1 MNAALILS
9 GGAGRRFGSALP
21 KQYHKIGG
29 RTVIEYVLDA
39 AANARLV
46 DRVMVAGADCP
57 QLRALAGRY
66 AFDRAPAG
74 AVRNETLRHGLDAL
88 NALGCARVVI
98 LDAVR
103 PLVTPELLDEYLRL
117 IGEGWDAVS
126 TVQPITDSLGCL
138 DAHEV
143 DRSRYY
149 LMQSPEAYNFPLLY
163 AHFRPDSPAHRG
175 RASAARGQP
184 PVPLP
189 GFSGEPEADLS
200 VGKSADRAGSE
211 GAQGEITPGSLPGK
225 TSGFPCLPA
234 ELGNLLP

>member
-1 MNAALILS
+1 MFSITQSGFTLQNSEILRKMDASVPRFLPDPARSPEDTLLERILS
-9 GGAGRRFGSALP
+9 HGFAEG
-21 KQYHKIGG
+21 
-29 RTVIEYVLDA
+29 
-39 AANARLV
+39 
-46 DRVMVAGADCP
+46 GADCP

-163 AHFRPDSPAHRG
+163 AHFRPDSPLTEVAH
-175 RASAARGQP
+175 Q
-184 PVPLP
+184 
-189 GFSGEPEADLS
+189 
-200 VGKSADRAGSE
+200 
-211 GAQGEITPGSLPGK
+211 
-225 TSGFPCLPA
+225 LPA
-234 ELGNLLP
+234 DSRLYLYRDFPENPKLTYPWEKAQIAQALKARRAK

>member
-29 RTVIEYVLDA
+29 RTVIEYVLGA

-163 AHFRPDSPAHRG
+163 AHFRPDSPLTEVAH
-175 RASAARGQP
+175 Q
-184 PVPLP
+184 
-189 GFSGEPEADLS
+189 
-200 VGKSADRAGSE
+200 
-211 GAQGEITPGSLPGK
+211 
-225 TSGFPCLPA
+225 LPA
-234 ELGNLLP
+234 DSRLYLYRDFPENPKLTYPWEKAQIAQALKARRAK

>member
-46 DRVMVAGADCP
+46 DRVMVAGADFP

-163 AHFRPDSPAHRG
+163 AHFRPDSPLTEVAH
-175 RASAARGQP
+175 Q
-184 PVPLP
+184 
-189 GFSGEPEADLS
+189 
-200 VGKSADRAGSE
+200 
-211 GAQGEITPGSLPGK
+211 
-225 TSGFPCLPA
+225 LPA
-234 ELGNLLP
+234 DSRLYLYRDFPENPKLTYPWEKAQIAQALKARRAK

>member
-1 MNAALILS
+1 MQISANYLS
-9 GGAGRRFGSALP
+9 A
-21 KQYHKIGG
+21 Y
-29 RTVIEYVLDA
+29 
-39 AANARLV
+39 
-46 DRVMVAGADCP
+46 
-57 QLRALAGRY
+57 
-66 AFDRAPAG
+66 
-74 AVRNETLRHGLDAL
+74 AL

-163 AHFRPDSPAHRG
+163 AHFRPDSPLTEVAH
-175 RASAARGQP
+175 Q
-184 PVPLP
+184 
-189 GFSGEPEADLS
+189 
-200 VGKSADRAGSE
+200 
-211 GAQGEITPGSLPGK
+211 
-225 TSGFPCLPA
+225 LPA
-234 ELGNLLP
+234 DSRLYLYRDFPENPKLTYPWEKAQIAQALKARRAK

>member
-88 NALGCARVVI
+88 NALGCARVLI

-163 AHFRPDSPAHRG
+163 AHFRPDSPLTEVAH
-175 RASAARGQP
+175 Q
-184 PVPLP
+184 
-189 GFSGEPEADLS
+189 
-200 VGKSADRAGSE
+200 
-211 GAQGEITPGSLPGK
+211 
-225 TSGFPCLPA
+225 LPA
-234 ELGNLLP
+234 DSRLYLYRDCPENPKLTYPWEKAQIAQALKARRAK